1 MTARL
6 VTAVAHPRSEQSRV
20 WLETLDELERHGYVF
35 KTEISRFAGHSREL
49 ARELAPQSD
58 LMLALGGDGT
68 LHEVINGLFDQEG
81 PRPTLA
87 FVPLGT
93 GNDLCRALGVR
104 QDRAR
109 LVRTLVEG
117 RRVKL
122 DLGRLECDGGSVYF
136 GCTCS
141 AGFAAEVAKRTDELT
156 TKSRL
161 RQLAYSVALLMSLAG
176 YQSPRG
182 SFVIDGEPH
191 NTPVLF
197 NLNLCNTRYYG
208 GGMVAAPRA
217 QPFDGRLEMVSMELN
232 RLQVLAALPRN
243 YSGHFDGLEGVLQRS
258 FRELELT
265 TDPPVLVQADGQII
279 GRTPL
284 RVKVVPEALE
294 LLVPS

>member
-1 MTARL
+1 MSSRL
-6 VTAVAHPRSEQSRV
+6 VTAVAHPRSEASRI
-20 WLETLDELERHGYVF
+20 WLETMEELERHGFVF

-93 GNDLCRALGVR
+93 GNDLCRALDVR
-104 QDRAR
+104 QERAR

-122 DLGRLECDGGSVYF
+122 DLGRLECEGGTAYF

-141 AGFAAEVAKRTDELT
+141 AGFAAEVARRTDELAA
-156 TKSRL
+156 KSRL
-161 RQLAYSVALLMSLAG
+161 RQLSYSVALLMSLAS
-176 YQSPRG
+176 YKSPRG
-182 SFVIDGEPH
+182 TFEIDGEAH
-191 NTPVLF
+191 KAPVLF

-217 QPFDGRLEMVSMELN
+217 QPFDGQLDMVSMELT
-232 RLQVLAALPRN
+232 RVQVLGALPRN
-243 YSGHFDGLEGVLQRS
+243 YSGNFDGLAGVLQRP
-258 FRELELT
+258 FKELGLT
-265 TDPPVLVQADGQII
+265 TEPPVLVQADGQII

-284 RVKVVPEALE
+284 RVRVVPAALE
-294 LLVPS
+294 LLLPP